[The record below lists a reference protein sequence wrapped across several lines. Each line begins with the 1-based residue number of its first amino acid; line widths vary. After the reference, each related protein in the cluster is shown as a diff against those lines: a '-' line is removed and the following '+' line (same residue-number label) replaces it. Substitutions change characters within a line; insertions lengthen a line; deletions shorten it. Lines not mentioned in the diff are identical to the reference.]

1 MNPRGS
7 VHVQRLKGGIQR
19 SESLEPTLSHEETT
33 ASVDEHTSEILEH
46 IGRTMSTRRRGWLV
60 RRMLLLADVLGL
72 SLAFVSAE
80 LVFGPR
86 GAIADRFSPSV
97 EFLVFFCTL
106 PAWIIA
112 AKVYGLYDHDEE
124 RTDHSTVDDLVGVF
138 HLLTIGAW
146 FTYVGAHLT
155 GVADPQLSKILF
167 FWALALVLVTL
178 GRAFCRAFCRRRAS
192 YQQNTVIVGAG
203 DVGQTVAH
211 KLLKHPEYGI
221 RVLGFVD
228 LKPKERRSDVGDLT
242 LLGSCDHLPRLVRAL
257 DIERVIIAFS
267 NDPHERTLN
276 LIRSLKDL
284 DVQIDIVPR
293 LFDVVGPGVSFHSI
307 EGLPLIGLA
316 PFRLSRSSRF
326 LKRLTDLSLAAV
338 GLILLLPFFLV
349 LAVAIKLGSP
359 GPVFFRQIRMGLS
372 GNQFRMYKFRTMVVD
387 ADQRKE
393 SFAHLNKHALAG
405 GDPRMFKIARD
416 PRVTRVGRFL
426 RRYSFDELPQLIN
439 VIEGTMS
446 LVGPR
451 PLIPEEDRH
460 VHAWARQRLRLKP
473 GMTGP
478 WQVLGA
484 SEIEFHEMVR
494 LDYVYVT
501 SWSLGNDLKL
511 LLRTLP
517 AIFRNQNLG

>member
-1 MNPRGS
+1 
-7 VHVQRLKGGIQR
+7 VQRELKAGIQR
-19 SESLEPTLSHEETT
+19 SESLEPTLSRETT
-33 ASVDEHTSEILEH
+33 TVLDERTLEILEH
-46 IGRTMSTRRRGWLV
+46 KRRTMSNRRRGWLV
-60 RRMLLLADVLGL
+60 RRMLLLADVIGL

-86 GAIADRFSPSV
+86 GAVADRFSPSV
-97 EFLVFFCTL
+97 EILVFLATL

-112 AKVYGLYDHDEE
+112 AKVYGLYDRDEE
-124 RTDHSTVDDLVGVF
+124 RTDHTTVDDLVGVF

-146 FTYVGAHLT
+146 FTFVSAHLT
-155 GVADPQLSKILF
+155 EVADPQLSKILF
-167 FWALALVLVTL
+167 FWGLALVLVTV
-178 GRAFCRAFCRRRAS
+178 GRAFSRAFCRRQSS

-211 KLLKHPEYGI
+211 KLLQHPEYGI
-221 RVLGFVD
+221 SVLGFID
-228 LKPKERRSDVGDLT
+228 SKPKERRSDVGDLT
-242 LLGSCDHLPRLVRAL
+242 LLGSCDHLPGLVRDL
-257 DIERVIIAFS
+257 NIERVIIAFS
-267 NDPHERTLN
+267 NDSHEHTLH

-293 LFDVVGPGVSFHSI
+293 LFDVVGPGVSLHSV
-307 EGLPLIGLA
+307 EGLTLIGLA

-326 LKRLTDLSLAAV
+326 LKRSTDVSLAAL
-338 GLILLLPFFLV
+338 GLVLLLPLFLV
-349 LAVAIKLGSP
+349 VAVAIKLDSS
-359 GPVFFRQIRMGLS
+359 GPVLFGQIRTGLS
-372 GNQFRMYKFRTMVVD
+372 GNRFRMYKFRTMTVD
-387 ADQRKE
+387 ADQHKE
-393 SFAHLNKHALAG
+393 SFAHLNKHARAG
-405 GDPRMFKIARD
+405 GDPRMFKIADD

-439 VIEGTMS
+439 VVQGTMS

-484 SEIEFHEMVR
+484 SGIAFHEMVR
-494 LDYVYVT
+494 LDYLYVT

-517 AIFRNQNLG
+517 AIFRNQNFV